1 MMKSKKIRLWKKRK
15 EADHLNIYMEKPSSD
30 KRVGYHTVHNLNPNR
45 RYIQERSTSKAE
57 SEPTQ
62 AAIAVRDVL
71 KRDGTS
77 WSVRAVPLLL
87 QFPFGDRDWG
97 VR

>member
-30 KRVGYHTVHNLNPNR
+30 KRVGYHTVHNI
-45 RYIQERSTSKAE
+45 YIQERSALKAE

-71 KRDGTS
+71 ERDGTS
-77 WSVRAVPLLL
+77 WSVRAVLLL
-87 QFPFGDRDWG
+87 PQFPFGDRDWG